1 MVRTLVLLILLA
13 LSAAA
18 RAEVVYLPTE
28 PGAERFRRAASEPE
42 ALALFA
48 YVETEARQT
57 FCGPAS
63 LAAALNSIG
72 IGDPTPAPMFP
83 YHLLTQD
90 SLFTAR
96 NQAVKSYAAVERD
109 GLTLN
114 QLAQFAANLA
124 ASTEVIHAL
133 DVSADAL
140 RSRLRAALGT
150 RGTRVL
156 VNYSRIPLGQV
167 GDGHISPLAAYD
179 AQTDSFLIL
188 DVARYKYPP
197 AWVSFDQLF
206 AAMQRIDTDSGL
218 SRGALILSNPAQAP
232 RP

>member
-1 MVRTLVLLILLA
+1 MVRMLVLLIVLA
-13 LSAAA
+13 LAAGA
-18 RAEVVYLPTE
+18 RAEVVYLPTQH
-28 PGAERFRRAASEPE
+28 GAERFQRAASEPE

-48 YVETEARQT
+48 YVEAEERQT

-63 LAAALNSIG
+63 LAAALNSLAIN
-72 IGDPTPAPMFP
+72 DPTPAPMFP

-90 SLFTAR
+90 SVFTAQ
-96 NQAVKSYAAVERD
+96 NQAVKPYPKVESS

-114 QLAQFAANLA
+114 QLAQFAANLG

-133 DVSADAL
+133 DLSADEM
-140 RSRLRAALGT
+140 RTRLRAALGSHS
-150 RGTRVL
+150 TRVI
-156 VNYSRIPLGQV
+156 VNYSRTPLGQE

-179 AQTDSFLIL
+179 AETDSFLIL

-197 AWVSFDQLF
+197 SWVSFDQLF

-218 SRGALILSNPAQAP
+218 SRGALILSNPARAA